1 MIPKALTVHRLGYRV
16 DMKMLVCDRV
26 TWYLFKVQISKSILL
41 KEASIT
47 VPQERVL
54 RTRMIRCFLSSA
66 ALSRRKCSLPQQKLH
81 SKYKFEEYYI
91 TGVTMCKNG

>member
-47 VPQERVL
+47 VPQ
-54 RTRMIRCFLSSA
+54 LSD
-66 ALSRRKCSLPQQKLH
+66 LPD
-81 SKYKFEEYYI
+81 
-91 TGVTMCKNG
+91 